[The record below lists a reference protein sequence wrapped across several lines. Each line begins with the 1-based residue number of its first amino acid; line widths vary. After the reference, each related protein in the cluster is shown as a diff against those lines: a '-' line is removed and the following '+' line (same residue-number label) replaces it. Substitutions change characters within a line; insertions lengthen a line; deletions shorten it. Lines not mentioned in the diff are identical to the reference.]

1 MGFLS
6 NLAVAAVPPKQTGVA
21 SGMNANIRTIG
32 GSIGAAVMTTIVTA
46 HSRPSGYPDERG
58 YALGF
63 ATVAGIALLAALAR
77 ILIPA
82 AGTRRLRRD
91 LKIGS
96 GPEARGSEFYGPKGR
111 GDMGGAP
118 ALQDLW
124 APLQRMD
131 DARRLWP

>member
-63 ATVAGIALLAALAR
+63 ATVAALAR

-96 GPEARGSEFYGPKGR
+96 GE
-111 GDMGGAP
+111 
-118 ALQDLW
+118 
-124 APLQRMD
+124 
-131 DARRLWP
+131 DAGTELEVDRC